1 MASVVL
7 TPEDLAPFA
16 DIPDAK
22 AEAMI
27 ADVLARARLLAPCL
41 AGDGLSEDQAA
52 AAKAILRDVVL
63 RWNDVGSGGYQQET
77 KTAGP
82 FTHQTMIGAGRDAKA
97 RFRPADI
104 RELQDICRDVSGGH
118 DGAWSLDMG
127 RRHTVSYMIEL
138 PTGEIVDLRLR
149 PDLWLQYGWWPREAE
164 RGR

>member
-1 MASVVL
+1 
-7 TPEDLAPFA
+7 
-16 DIPDAK
+16 
-22 AEAMI
+22 EAMI

-82 FTHQTMIGAGRDAKA
+82 FTHQTMIGAGQDAKA

-104 RELQDICRDVSGGH
+104 RGLQDSCRDVSGGH
-118 DGAWSLDMG
+118 DGAWSRARG
-127 RRHTVSYMIEL
+127 GRHTSSYMSEL
-138 PTGEIVDLRLR
+138 ATGDHVE
-149 PDLWLQYGWWPREAE
+149 
-164 RGR
+164 